1 MAGRD
6 WHEIQDGNR
15 RPSGEV
21 ARLNYELKFFAI
33 QPMKREHMLP
43 KISRR
48 AKALVVAV
56 SAVFLMLPAFV
67 VAQSAG
73 DTAGSGGGFGK
84 IDPTP
89 PTGVTPDQIVA
100 KMSAKETEYKKA
112 LANYTWTQDIK
123 EQTLLEGKV
132 DGEYHVIYNITFD
145 SQKNRTERVVFA
157 PQNTLERI
165 IMTENDVQELEHK
178 DAYPLTEDDIARY
191 DLSYVGRQKVDELDT
206 YVFEVT
212 PKVMDM
218 KRRRFQGRIW
228 VDQEDSQIV
237 LSSGKFVPQ
246 NEKPGHEDLS
256 PPFTTYREQVDG
268 KYWFPVYTHGDGVL
282 HFHASKNSPSEDIHI
297 REIIKY
303 TDYKQFGSS
312 FRIVDT
318 EEIKADAKP
327 SK

>member
-1 MAGRD
+1 M
-6 WHEIQDGNR
+6 
-15 RPSGEV
+15 
-21 ARLNYELKFFAI
+21 
-33 QPMKREHMLP
+33 
-43 KISRR
+43 ISRSSSR
-48 AKALVVAV
+48 DRFLLVTISMVLL
-56 SAVFLMLPAFV
+56 SQPCLLR
-67 VAQSAG
+67 AQSAAN
-73 DTAGSGGGFGK
+73 TAAGTTGFGK
-84 IDPTP
+84 IDPAP
-89 PTGVTPDQIVA
+89 PAGTTPDQIVA

-123 EQTLLEGKV
+123 LQTLLEGKV
-132 DGEYHVIYNITFD
+132 DGEYHVVYNITFD
-145 SQKNRTERVVFA
+145 TQKHRAERVVFA

-165 IMTENDVQELEHK
+165 MMTENDVDELEHK

-206 YVFEVT
+206 YVFEVK

-228 VDQEDSQIV
+228 VDQQDSQIV

-246 NEKPGHEDLS
+246 NDKPGHEDLS

-268 KYWFPVYTHGDGVL
+268 KYWFPVYTHGDGDL
-282 HFHASKNSPSEDIHI
+282 KFKASRDSMAEEIHV

-318 EEIKADAKP
+318 EEIKPDAKP

>member
-1 MAGRD
+1 M
-6 WHEIQDGNR
+6 N
-15 RPSGEV
+15 
-21 ARLNYELKFFAI
+21 
-33 QPMKREHMLP
+33 REHMITRSP
-43 KISRR
+43 SRVGI
-48 AKALVVAV
+48 LVVAM
-56 SAVFLMLPAFV
+56 AAILLLLPGCGW
-67 VAQSAG
+67 AQSSG
-73 DTAGSGGGFGK
+73 DAGSGSGFGK
-84 IDPTP
+84 IDPAP
-89 PTGVTPDQIVA
+89 PVGLKPEDIVA

-112 LANYTWTQDIK
+112 LANYTWTQDIR
-123 EQTLLEGKV
+123 EQTLTNGKV

-145 SQKNRTERVVFA
+145 SQKNRAERVVFA

-178 DAYPLTEDDIARY
+178 DAYPLTEDDITRY

-206 YVFEVT
+206 YVFDVK

-218 KRRRFQGRIW
+218 KRRRFQGRVW
-228 VDQEDSQIV
+228 VDQADSQIV

-268 KYWFPVYTHGDGVL
+268 KYWFPVYTHGEGEL
-282 HFHASKNSPSEDIHI
+282 HFHASKNSMSEDVHI

-312 FRIVDT
+312 FRIVET
-318 EEIKADAKP
+318 NEIKPDAAPKQ
-327 SK
+327 

>member
-1 MAGRD
+1 M
-6 WHEIQDGNR
+6 HIQS
-15 RPSGEV
+15 P
-21 ARLNYELKFFAI
+21 
-33 QPMKREHMLP
+33 
-43 KISRR
+43 RR
-48 AKALVVAV
+48 ARPLLVAISAISLLLPCAV
-56 SAVFLMLPAFV
+56 L
-67 VAQSAG
+67 AQSIG
-73 DTAGSGGGFGK
+73 DTAGSGNGFGK
-84 IDPTP
+84 IDPAP
-89 PTGVTPDQIVA
+89 PTGITPDQIIA

-145 SQKNRTERVVFA
+145 SEKHRAERVVFA

-165 IMTENDVQELEHK
+165 IMTENDVDELEHK

-206 YVFEVT
+206 YVFEVK
-212 PKVMDM
+212 PKIMDM

-237 LSSGKFVPQ
+237 VSSGKFVPQ
-246 NEKPGHEDLS
+246 NEKPGHEDLA

-268 KYWFPVYTHGDGVL
+268 KYWFPVYTHGDGDL
-282 HFHASKNSPSEDIHI
+282 HFRPTKNSMTEDIHV

-318 EEIKADAKP
+318 EEIKPDAKP

>member
-1 MAGRD
+1 M
-6 WHEIQDGNR
+6 N
-15 RPSGEV
+15 
-21 ARLNYELKFFAI
+21 
-33 QPMKREHMLP
+33 REHMMPQFSRCARLLTFAVAAIFITLP
-43 KISRR
+43 GVI
-48 AKALVVAV
+48 L
-56 SAVFLMLPAFV
+56 
-67 VAQSAG
+67 AQDSS
-73 DTAGSGGGFGK
+73 DTAAAGSGFGK

-89 PTGVTPDQIVA
+89 PTGLTPEQIIA
-100 KMSAKETEYKKA
+100 KMSAKETEYKNA
-112 LANYTWTQDIK
+112 LANYTWTQDIR
-123 EQTLLEGKV
+123 EQTLLNGKV

-145 SQKNRTERVVFA
+145 SKKNRTERVVFA

-206 YVFEVT
+206 YVFEVK

-228 VDQEDSQIV
+228 VDQDDSQIV

-268 KYWFPVYTHGDGVL
+268 KYWFPVYTHGDGEL
-282 HFHASKNSPSEDIHI
+282 HFRASKNAMSTDIHV

-303 TDYKQFGSS
+303 TDYKQFGST
-312 FRIVDT
+312 FRILDT
-318 EEIKADAKP
+318 TEIKPDAEPQK
-327 SK
+327 

>member
-1 MAGRD
+1 MTKSSF
-6 WHEIQDGNR
+6 R
-15 RPSGEV
+15 R
-21 ARLNYELKFFAI
+21 NKFLI
-33 QPMKREHMLP
+33 T
-43 KISRR
+43 
-48 AKALVVAV
+48 AV
-56 SAVFLMLPAFV
+56 SAIFLFPASV
-67 VAQSAG
+67 ISAQSAA
-73 DTAGSGGGFGK
+73 DSAGSSAGFGK
-84 IDPTP
+84 IDPAP
-89 PTGVTPDQIVA
+89 PTGVTPEQIVA
-100 KMSAKETEYKKA
+100 KISAKETEYKKA

-123 EQTLLEGKV
+123 LQTMLEGKV

-145 SQKNRTERVVFA
+145 SAKHRAERVVFA

-165 IMTENDVQELEHK
+165 IMTENDVDELEHK

-206 YVFEVT
+206 YVFDVK

-228 VDQEDSQIV
+228 VDQVDSQIV
-237 LSSGKFVPQ
+237 VSSGKFVPQ
-246 NEKPGHEDLS
+246 SDKPGHEDLA

-268 KYWFPVYTHGDGVL
+268 KYWFPVYTHGDGDL
-282 HFHASKNSPSEDIHI
+282 KFRASKNSMAEEIHV

-318 EEIKADAKP
+318 EEIKPDAKP